1 MSKRNDYLLKGLNVV
16 AWIIFLGLC
25 IEAGGIIFNTIYA
38 SFKPIVAKYFWNK
51 SDFSQLYAYDKGH
64 FIVQLVL
71 ISIVTVMKAMIF
83 YLIIKLF
90 YDKKL
95 NLAKPFNSTIT
106 GTVSKIAYLCSGAG
120 LFSIWGA
127 NYLNWIKEKG
137 ISMPDIHQLRI
148 GSGDVWL
155 FMAVVLIVIAEIF
168 KKGIELQNE
177 NDLTV

>member
-16 AWIIFLGLC
+16 AWIIFIGLC
-25 IEAGGIIFNTIYA
+25 IEAGGIIFNTVYA
-38 SFKPIVAKYFWNK
+38 LFKPIVAKYFWNK

-71 ISIVTVMKAMIF
+71 ISIVTVMKAMVF

-95 NLAKPFNSTIT
+95 NLTKPFNSTIT
-106 GTVSKIAYLCSGAG
+106 GTVSNIAYLCAGAG
-120 LFSIWGA
+120 LFSIWGT

-137 ISMPDIHQLRI
+137 ILMPDIHQLRI